1 MIEDDGG
8 DDGGDDVGDDVGD
21 DGDQSDCAV
30 GEDMRWQLTRFDT
43 SPHTSV
49 HTLPDTPG
57 RTPDLMIYFSIKS
70 NLEMFFVILYATMI
84 C

>member
-1 MIEDDGG
+1 MLVIEDDG
-8 DDGGDDVGDDVGD
+8 GD

-30 GEDMRWQLTRFDT
+30 GEDKRWQLTRFDT
-43 SPHTSV
+43 SPHTLG

>member
-1 MIEDDGG
+1 MLVIEDDGG

-70 NLEMFFVILYATMI
+70 NLEMFL
-84 C
+84 